1 MRTSGVWRAMTTL
14 RATRSRLAIGPRH
27 LLGLVA
33 IALIAAGCSLFPG
46 SGVGG
51 TLVVVETRGGHCINP
66 PCGSRVAIDADGRVH
81 QLAPIVAEL
90 GTVPPDVVAALTAAV
105 RAADFQAIKSKPFA
119 GECPVNFDGQEVI
132 YEFWLASGIETIASC
147 TVDVDPEDPLFRA
160 VEATLNS
167 TSVPE

>member
-1 MRTSGVWRAMTTL
+1 MTTI
-14 RATRSRLAIGPRH
+14 RATRPRIAT
-27 LLGLVA
+27 GQRQVLVFLV

-51 TLVVVETRGGHCINP
+51 TLVVVETRGGLCFNP
-66 PCGSRVAIDADGRVH
+66 PCGSRMAIDADGRVH
-81 QLAPIVAEL
+81 QLAPVVAEL
-90 GTVPPDVVAALTAAV
+90 GTAAPDVLSALSAAV
-105 RAADFQAIKSKPFA
+105 RAADFAAIKSKPFT

-132 YEFWLASGIETIASC
+132 CEFSLASGIETIASC
-147 TVDVDPEDPLFRA
+147 TVEVDPEHPLFRA

>member
-1 MRTSGVWRAMTTL
+1 M
-14 RATRSRLAIGPRH
+14 
-27 LLGLVA
+27 LLA
-33 IALIAAGCSLFPG
+33 IALLPAGCSLFPG

-66 PCGSRVAIDADGRVH
+66 PCGSRIAIDADGRVH
-81 QLAPIVAEL
+81 QLAPVEAEL
-90 GTVPPDVVAALTAAV
+90 GAVPPDVLSALTAAV
-105 RAADFQAIKSKPFA
+105 RAADFAAIKSKPFT

-132 YEFWLASGIETIASC
+132 YEFSLASGIETIASC
-147 TVDVDPEDPLFRA
+147 TVEVDPEDPLFRA